1 MRRTRIIAGT
11 LLVASAVC
19 MSAAPNDGAM
29 AAPEVSQ
36 IEHEQVLLRYT
47 YTQDAHVSL
56 TFAGGKA
63 VCSGTIIPDGSYDA
77 TITLSLYKKGS
88 NGWSYITSWT
98 GRATGGAKAI
108 ASGSTTVSHG
118 TYLLEAR
125 GNVGGLEYPV
135 AQVIRTY

>member
-11 LLVASAVC
+11 LLVASVVC
-19 MSAAPNDGAM
+19 MSAVPNHGAM
-29 AAPEVSQ
+29 AAPEVSI
-36 IEHEQVLLRYT
+36 IENGQVLPRYT
-47 YTQDAHVSL
+47 YTQDAHASL
-56 TFAGGKA
+56 TFADGKA
-63 VCSGTIIPDGSYDA
+63 VCSGTIIPRGSYDA
-77 TITLSLYKKGS
+77 TITLSLYTKS
-88 NGWSYITSWT
+88 PTGWSYLTSWT

-108 ASGSTTVSHG
+108 ASGSTTVRPG

>member
-11 LLVASAVC
+11 LLVASMVC

-29 AAPEVSQ
+29 AAPEVSI
-36 IEHEQVLLRYT
+36 IENEQVLPRYT
-47 YTQDAHVSL
+47 YTQDAHASL
-56 TFAGGKA
+56 TISGGKA
-63 VCSGTIIPDGSYDA
+63 VCNGWISPVGSYDA
-77 TITLSLYKKGS
+77 TITLSLYKKDS

-98 GRATGGAKAI
+98 GRATGGSKAV